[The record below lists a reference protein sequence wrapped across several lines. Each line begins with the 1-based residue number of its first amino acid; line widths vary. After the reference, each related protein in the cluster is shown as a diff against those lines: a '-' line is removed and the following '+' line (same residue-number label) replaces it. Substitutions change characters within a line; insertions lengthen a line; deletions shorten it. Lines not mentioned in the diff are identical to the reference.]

1 MKRTKPVDRH
11 RKWAGPHVFSFLFM
25 LILVLPITLGVL
37 GVASPGLNETSQ
49 AQAPVMDFRALMM
62 PEYYH
67 AWGSY
72 LDGRISLGGVLTR
85 MKRWVDYRLFSMT
98 DVKSIHV
105 GRQGWLFPQSSI
117 DQNPTAAIDQR
128 RRFRQMI
135 FQLTAVA
142 HLVETSG
149 RRLVF
154 TIAPDKAKI
163 YPEYLGFLP
172 KHPELRQTDYDIF
185 LDECKLAD
193 SRWFIPLDDLF
204 MAAKSNEHWLYDKR
218 SAVWNQRGAGLA
230 AEALLKAV
238 FEDETSIQP
247 NYYDLA
253 AQIMGSPIASQ
264 RPSASQDR
272 QLSSLVLY
280 GGMAMNELIP
290 NVSPYFSRTDAIVT
304 DTIPSPN
311 HGENMSR
318 YDAAM
323 VVLDGTQIDTFAL
336 DLDRICDVLDVESL
350 AEQADSIPLNTVS
363 SESQL
368 ALRTEG
374 NKLEIKSLGK
384 ESAFSLPPLPGSEPG
399 VLRVLVMEL
408 AAPSADTLRWQIGT
422 TLSIGGEKQ
431 IVKGD
436 NRLYFPLPVQ
446 PSVRLHVHPGRHTG
460 LFYLNRATVLEYA
473 NGFSLASLPND
484 DQSKWPGPAMA
495 SDESHMAKTAGS
507 QESLSASADV
517 ETPAIRLHDFDE
529 RRIFQRSGKSA
540 DIVVSGVYQ
549 GRPDA
554 IAARVSNHS
563 NQDWSTPWT
572 VIDSNPTDGVFM
584 GILPEVPQ
592 GGWYRLAVRFSN
604 DQNIM
609 DEGRSRWG
617 VGLLAACIGQSNM
630 KEWFHSGS
638 DLPPHSLLAVHRDG
652 QWMTMGE
659 SGNGAIALGN
669 RLIGKLG
676 IPVGLLDYAVNG
688 SGLRKE
694 ADWGAGYWLDRSHAS
709 IYSHFIRGVAETG
722 GMLEYVIWMQGEAD
736 AARATISE
744 RQYRNALKTFLEQHL
759 RQDIVNGSHLQH
771 LPFLIVDMPKRP
783 VGKDGPHQAI
793 RTALRAVAEETEE
806 CYLSAIS
813 MDLKNMGRQHLTP
826 SAYTTLGLRV
836 AQTIL
841 YLIGEESYYRGPS
854 VVGATRVDSQTIDIR
869 IAHRGGLDFNPRV
882 AISGWELV
890 GGGSTL
896 AKAQIARRDA
906 DTIRISMSEAF
917 NGQMTIRYLYGAM
930 PDADRAVHDNS
941 PMELPLEPAELTLD

>member
-1 MKRTKPVDRH
+1 
-11 RKWAGPHVFSFLFM
+11 M
-25 LILVLPITLGVL
+25 LILVLPVTLGVL
-37 GVASPGLNETSQ
+37 GVASPALDDTPQ
-49 AQAPVMDFRALMM
+49 AQAPLMDFRALMM
-62 PEYYH
+62 PEYYR

-72 LDGRISLGGVLTR
+72 LDERLSLSGVLTR

-105 GRQGWLFPQSSI
+105 GREGWLFQQDSI
-117 DQNPTAAIDQR
+117 ASDPTAAIDQR

-163 YPEYLGFLP
+163 YPEYLGYLP
-172 KHPELRQTDYDIF
+172 KHTELRQTDYDIF

-193 SRWFIPLDDLF
+193 CRWFIPLDDLF
-204 MAAKSNEHWLYDKR
+204 MAAKSDEHWLYDKH
-218 SAVWNQRGAGLA
+218 SAVWNQRGARLA
-230 AEALLKAV
+230 AEALLNAV
-238 FEDETSIQP
+238 FEDDASIQP
-247 NYYDLA
+247 NYYDLG
-253 AQIMGSPIASQ
+253 AQVMGAPIASQ

-290 NVSPYFSRTDAIVT
+290 NVSPYFSRTDAIAT

-311 HGENMSR
+311 HGENMSH

-323 VVLDGTQIDTFAL
+323 VVLDGTQIDKFVL
-336 DLDRICDVLDVESL
+336 DLDRICNVLDVESL
-350 AEQADSIPLNTVS
+350 AQQADSIPLITVS

-368 ALRTEG
+368 SLRTEG
-374 NKLEIKSLGK
+374 NKLEVKSLGSQ
-384 ESAFSLPPLPGSEPG
+384 SAFLLPPLPGSEPG

-408 AAPSADTLRWQIGT
+408 SSPNADTLRWHIGAT
-422 TLSIGGEKQ
+422 FSDGGEKQ
-431 IVKGD
+431 IFKGD

-446 PSVRLHVHPGRHTG
+446 PSVRLRIHPGRHTG
-460 LFYLNRATVLEYA
+460 LFYLNKAMVLEYA
-473 NGFSLASLPND
+473 NGLTQASLPNE
-484 DQSKWPGPAMA
+484 DQRRWPVPAIA
-495 SDESHMAKTAGS
+495 SDESHMAKSAGS
-507 QESLSASADV
+507 RESLPAPAGVEASA
-517 ETPAIRLHDFDE
+517 IQLHDFDE

-540 DIVVSGVYQ
+540 DIVVSGVYR

-554 IAARVSNHS
+554 IEARVSNHS
-563 NQDWSTPWT
+563 NQDWATPWT
-572 VIDSNPTDGVFM
+572 VIDNNPTDGVFM
-584 GILPEVPQ
+584 GIMPEVPQ

-604 DQNIM
+604 DQDIM
-609 DEGRSRWG
+609 DVGKSRWG

-638 DLPPHSLLAVHRDG
+638 DLSPHSLLSVHRDS
-652 QWMTMGE
+652 QWIAMGE

-669 RLIGKLG
+669 RLIGRLG

-709 IYSHFIRGVAETG
+709 IYNQFIQGVAKTG

-759 RQDIVNGSHLQH
+759 RQDIVNGSHLRH
-771 LPFLIVDMPKRP
+771 LPLLIVGMPKRP

-793 RTALRAVAEETEE
+793 RAALHAVAEETED

-813 MDLKNMGRQHLTP
+813 MDLPNMGRQHLTP

-841 YLIGEESYYRGPS
+841 YLNGEESYYRGPS
-854 VVGATRVDSQTIDIR
+854 VVGATRVDTQTIDIR
-869 IAHRGGLDFNPRV
+869 IAHRGGFDFNPRV
-882 AISGWELV
+882 AITGWELV

-896 AKAQIARRDA
+896 TTAQIARRDA

-917 NGQMTIRYLYGAM
+917 NGPITIRYLSGAM
-930 PDADRAVHDNS
+930 PDANRAVHDNS
-941 PMELPLEPAELTLD
+941 PMELPLEPAELTLE